1 LQCGSKLAHKRAIIR
16 ALGLCNAGPRLD
28 FNDALLVAHAGRLG
42 SAGILR
48 YDWHFDS
55 IPGII
60 RTEPTP

>member
-1 LQCGSKLAHKRAIIR
+1 LKLPHKRTVIR
-16 ALGLCNAGPRLD
+16 ALDLWNAGPRLD
-28 FNDALLVAHAGRLG
+28 FNDALLLAHAGRLG

-48 YDWHFDS
+48 YDWDFDS